1 MLRREA
7 MRSATIRL
15 ATFARA
21 AGTLALAATTILS
34 SATSAIAAPAS
45 AGGSLK
51 DASEASEPTETDST
65 VENARGKHVFFGCC
79 MMYVPKNFKPIK
91 DNYDLVLFFH
101 GRPQIVEDTIDEAN
115 VNAIVVSINF
125 GIASGVYS
133 SPYQYP
139 GSFEQLLAAVDKNLA
154 KTGMKG
160 LTRNRIALTGWSAG
174 FGAVGAILSK
184 PQWAEQIDAVVL
196 ADGFHEMYN
205 PAGDVYRNGLQKY
218 ARFAARA
225 MRGDALF
232 AMTHSSI
239 QTVGYASTT
248 KATNTLLDMIGLE
261 KDEHEGTGPRG
272 MQLVYEAH
280 RTNFHVTGY
289 EGMRE
294 PNHIDHFKGL
304 GQSLWPYL
312 RARWEARPSPSNA
325 VAHR

>member
-1 MLRREA
+1 
-7 MRSATIRL
+7 MRSATTKL
-15 ATFARA
+15 AIFARA
-21 AGTLALAATTILS
+21 ATALALT
-34 SATSAIAAPAS
+34 ATSVITSAVPAMAAPARTYPT
-45 AGGSLK
+45 
-51 DASEASEPTETDST
+51 SEAPEASATDAAI
-65 VENARGKHVFFGCC
+65 ENARGKHVFFGCC
-79 MMYVPKNFKPIK
+79 MMYVPKNFKPING
-91 DNYDLVLFFH
+91 NYDLVLFFH

-272 MQLVYEAH
+272 MQVVYEAH

>member
-1 MLRREA
+1 
-7 MRSATIRL
+7 MRSTTTKL

-21 AGTLALAATTILS
+21 ATALAITAATGLTFAEPAMAAPPS
-34 SATSAIAAPAS
+34 ARPSASTSATVDGPESTPDDAA
-45 AGGSLK
+45 
-51 DASEASEPTETDST
+51 
-65 VENARGKHVFFGCC
+65 VESARGKHVFFGCC
-79 MMYVPKNFKPIK
+79 MMYVPKNFKPV
-91 DNYDLVLFFH
+91 NESYDLVLFFH
-101 GRPQIVEDTIDEAN
+101 GRPQIVEDTIDEAD

-125 GIASGVYS
+125 GIGSGAYS
-133 SPYQYP
+133 SQYQYP
-139 GSFEQLLAAVDKNLA
+139 GSFEQLLASVDKNLT
-154 KTGMKG
+154 KTGLTG
-160 LTRNRIALTGWSAG
+160 LSRNRIALTGWSAG

-184 PQWAEQIDAVVL
+184 PRWAEQVDAVVL

-205 PAGDVYRNGLQKY
+205 PAGEVYRDGLQKY

-248 KATNTLLDMIGLE
+248 KATATLLDMIGLE
-261 KDEHEGTGPRG
+261 KGPREGKGPRG
-272 MQLVYEAH
+272 MQLVYDAH
-280 RTNFHVTGY
+280 RAGFHVTGY

-312 RARWEARPSPSNA
+312 GARWGARPSPSNA